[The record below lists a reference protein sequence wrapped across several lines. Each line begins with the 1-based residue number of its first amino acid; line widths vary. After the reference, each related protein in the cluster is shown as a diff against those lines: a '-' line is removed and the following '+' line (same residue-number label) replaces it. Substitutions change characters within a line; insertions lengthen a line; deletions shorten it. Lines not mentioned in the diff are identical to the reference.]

1 MELHKPVAISHQPSA
16 ISHVEGLDLGD
27 VSGLRT
33 FGAVNDLEFHRLTFL
48 ERTEPVALNGRVVD
62 EDVTASVALD
72 EPVTFGV
79 VEPLDLACDT
89 HRSLPACCDARERR
103 FTEKREPKKKSR
115 VLRPFPLRRQA
126 RPASNQII
134 LDFFKYAKG
143 FAECFRQDR
152 DR

>member
-1 MELHKPVAISHQPSA
+1 MW
-16 ISHVEGLDLGD
+16 LDLGD
-27 VSGLRT
+27 VAGLRAL
-33 FGAVNDLEFHRLTFL
+33 GAVDDFEFDRLAFL
-48 ERTEPVALNGRVVD
+48 ERAEAVALNGGVVH
-62 EDVTASVALD
+62 EDVAASVALD

-115 VLRPFPLRRQA
+115 MLRPFPLRRQA